1 MKGKNRFVLLLACMC
16 FPASIF
22 ALSIPGAFAQSED
35 GLKLRV
41 DVELVTVEVSALDR
55 DGNPVRNLKRE
66 DFELYEDGKKQEII
80 SIDEVN
86 AETEIPSLGASPIYE
101 DTKRQGKTILILF
114 IDGTLGKK
122 NVKASRDSAEK
133 FVREHMRPQD
143 LIAVGSY
150 DHVMKILQNFTNDPE
165 DVLAAIGRPAD
176 PELVEHYN
184 ASEFLCA
191 LERIIYS
198 IGRLKGRKTL
208 LLYTRAHHFP
218 AYSSDSI
225 YFKAL
230 NSARKANAVIYT
242 IDPIAAI
249 ESDPVASQR
258 IFTPSGLEISLP
270 TGRPTTWQISQT
282 TQKSLA
288 IESGGSKITA
298 SDINSQMDKLDR
310 QTSNYYILGFQSSNP
325 KHDGSYRK
333 LRVKTNLKGMTLKH
347 RPGYQ
352 DRSPVDVLASSRQE
366 KKLMTALASPAAA
379 SQLPVVFRPV
389 YFYDSLRTARVLIAA
404 KIRTE
409 KLELR
414 KKGEQLGTEL
424 NIMGAAYGEDG
435 NIAARFS
442 QTLPITVDKNKESAF
457 RKQDFSYRNYFKLRP
472 GKYRLKLAVSDE
484 SSNLGTVEQPLEVPA
499 MPESGFAG
507 SSLVLAEQSSRMPE
521 LIQDLKAQLLE
532 EIDPLT
538 YAGMQIEPSV
548 GNRLPANSPVPVLFR
563 IYNPAGGFDH
573 WMLDAYAMLQD
584 AVGKE
589 YVTAPFSLQNNMI
602 AAGRT
607 EAAVSLNLAFRNVP
621 PGKYRLIIKITEA
634 SSPQSAMIQT
644 DIELF

>member
-1 MKGKNRFVLLLACMC
+1 MLYKPRFLFSILSLC
-16 FPASIF
+16 FLNWNPGSAV
-22 ALSIPGAFAQSED
+22 PGAYAQSED
-35 GLKLRV
+35 GFKLRV

-80 SIDEVN
+80 SFDEVN
-86 AETEIPSLGASPIYE
+86 AETEISSLGASPIDE
-101 DTKRQGKTILILF
+101 STGRQGKTILILF
-114 IDGTLGKK
+114 IDSTLGKQ

-150 DHVMKILQNFTNDPE
+150 DHVMRILQNFTNDQE

-184 ASEFLCA
+184 ASEFLYA
-191 LERIIYS
+191 LERILYS
-198 IGRLKGRKTL
+198 IGRLKGRKTF
-208 LLYTRAHHFP
+208 LLYTRAHYFP

-230 NSARKANAVIYT
+230 NSARKANVVIYT
-242 IDPIAAI
+242 LDPIAAV

-258 IFTPSGLEISLP
+258 IITPSGLEISLP
-270 TGRPTTWQISQT
+270 TDRPSWRIPQT

-288 IESGGSKITA
+288 KESGGSRITA
-298 SDINSQMDKLDR
+298 SDIHSQLDKLDR
-310 QTSNYYILGFQSSNP
+310 QTSNYYVLGFQSGNP
-325 KHDGSYRK
+325 KHDGAYRK
-333 LRVKTNLKGMTLKH
+333 LKVKTNLKGITLKH

-389 YFYDSLRTARVLIAA
+389 YFYDSPRTAKVLIAA

-409 KLELR
+409 KIALR

-424 NIMGAAYGEDG
+424 NIMGAAYAEDG
-435 NIAARFS
+435 SIAARFS
-442 QTLPITVDKNKESAF
+442 QTLPITLDKNKEPAF
-457 RKQDFSYRNYFKLRP
+457 RKEGFRYRNYFKLRP

-484 SSNLGTVEQPLEVPA
+484 SSNLGTVEQMLEVPA

-507 SSLVLAEQSSRMPE
+507 SSLVLTEQSSRMPE
-521 LIQDLKAQLLE
+521 LIQNLKAQLLE

-548 GNRLPANSPVPVLFR
+548 DNRLPANSPIPVLFR

-573 WMLDAYAMLQD
+573 WNLDAYAVLQD

-607 EAAVSLNLAFRNVP
+607 EAAVSLNLAFRDVP
-621 PGKYRLIIKITEA
+621 PGKYKLIIKVTEA
-634 SSPQSAMIQT
+634 SSAQSAMVQT
-644 DIELF
+644 DIEFF